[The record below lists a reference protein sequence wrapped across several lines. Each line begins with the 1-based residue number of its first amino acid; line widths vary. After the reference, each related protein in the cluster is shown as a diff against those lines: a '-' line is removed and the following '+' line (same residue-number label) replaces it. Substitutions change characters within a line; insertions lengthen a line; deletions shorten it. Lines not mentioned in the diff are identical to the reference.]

1 MVELTAP
8 RRILTRNRMGWS
20 SDQLSPLSLS
30 FVEFSRTCSAPV
42 LDIGA
47 GLGAAALAALGAGAS
62 VIAND
67 LDDGALKL
75 LSERVLVR
83 PGRFPR
89 EVHFEPAKLGAV
101 HASNVFHFLTGNQLE
116 YGFRAIARWLQPG
129 GRLFVQAATPYQAPF
144 AAFLPEYR
152 RRLAAGEKWP
162 GWIPKISL
170 YSSHRQLSQM
180 PRSLHLLDDAILT
193 RTALAAG
200 LEIERAW
207 LFRRADLP
215 ATLHLDGRESVA
227 LIARKPS
234 L

>member
-1 MVELTAP
+1 
-8 RRILTRNRMGWS
+8 MGWS
-20 SDQLSPLSLS
+20 SDQLSPLSAL
-30 FVEFSRTCSAPV
+30 FVEFSRGCEAAV

-47 GLGAAALAALGAGAS
+47 GLGAASMAALAAGAT

-67 LDDGALKL
+67 LDDGPLQH
-75 LSERVLVR
+75 LSERLEVR
-83 PGRFPR
+83 AGRFPR
-89 EVHFEPAKLGAV
+89 ELHFEPESLAAV

-116 YGFRAIARWLQPG
+116 SGFRAIARWLQPG
-129 GRLFVQAATPYQAPF
+129 GQVFIQAATPFQAPF
-144 AAFLPEYR
+144 AAFISEYE
-152 RRLAAGEKWP
+152 RRLAAGVKWP
-162 GWIPKISL
+162 GWIPKISV

-180 PRSLHLLDDAILT
+180 PRSLHLLDDTILT

-200 LEIERAW
+200 LGIERAW

>member
-1 MVELTAP
+1 
-8 RRILTRNRMGWS
+8 MGWS
-20 SDQLSPLSLS
+20 SDQLSPLSQG
-30 FVEFSRTCSAPV
+30 FVEFSRTCTAPV

-47 GLGAAALAALGAGAS
+47 GLGAAALAAHAAGAT

-67 LDDGALKL
+67 LDDGPLQQ
-75 LSERVLVR
+75 LSQHLQTR

-89 EVHFEPAKLGAV
+89 ELHFEPATLGAV

-129 GRLFVQAATPYQAPF
+129 GQLFVQAATPYQSPF
-144 AAFLPEYR
+144 AAFLPEYQ
-152 RRLAAGEKWP
+152 RRLHAAEKWP

-200 LEIERAW
+200 LIIERAW